1 MPRSLVLAEQI
12 YTRALDAKPIQSAT
26 RTDQIGV
33 EQDVDLT
40 FTIPRTSLLHADT
53 EETEATVED
62 GGHRLKLQ
70 AGQTSNP
77 ATSKVSEI
85 SMGGSTSNISNQ
97 NITLKTRGLERVKL
111 DSLGNFG
118 IGTVVPTSALHVEGD
133 ITFTGNVFKS
143 TTSWSQL
150 GTDIDGEAAG
160 DNSGFAV
167 ATSEDGSF
175 LAIGAPNAEHVRV
188 YTYSTSTSSWNL
200 LGGGTSD
207 IDDPSS
213 GSVVSMSN
221 NGHTIAAGG
230 YSYNTNTGVIRIYE
244 YDGSVSYNKIG
255 TDIVGETVGDKFG
268 WSVGLARGTASPSWI
283 VATGA
288 PGSSG
293 SGKYQ
298 SGRVKVYQYTGGVWT
313 QVGSSING
321 DAISDNF
328 GWSVSMSDDGTRV
341 AIGAYQSDGDKLAL
355 HSWRDEDTFTA
366 LEILYGTSVATILS
380 LNGYAPGYIP
390 PRDTMIRVSN
400 SFFGRVRVYEYAGG
414 SWTQLGNSIDGE
426 TAGDKLGVSVSM
438 SSDGTSV
445 AIGGHNS
452 VNVYGYSDSRWSKV
466 GPGIES
472 EGEGDQF
479 GWDVSLSN
487 DGNRL
492 VASAIGVENVRV
504 YNFFAGSGIWNKI
517 IPNITG
523 EYVGDNFGKSVAIS
537 GDGTQVVIGANL
549 NDDGGT
555 DIGSVRVYKESVTT
569 FVNLG
574 TADFESGN
582 TLFVNSSTRSVGI
595 RSTTPSHTLDVDG
608 DINLSGNL
616 YNNSLLS
623 LEYPDLVLNKVG
635 ADVNVTSS
643 VDFGFSTSISSD
655 GTIVAIGCIQ
665 NTGTDPGFVR
675 IYTYTNGTW
684 TQLGSDITGENGDDV
699 AGSGSGDQFG
709 YSVSLSSDGTHVAI
723 GAPYNNEGGAD
734 AGRVRIYKYQVGAWA
749 KYGDDIIGS
758 GVNQKAGF
766 SVSLSSNGQIV
777 AVGIPGT
784 TNGNVSM
791 YEYSSGTWTLLGTT
805 IAGEAAGDL
814 FGGSVS
820 ISLDGTYV
828 AIGATNNG
836 SGAGHVRVYNYSGGS
851 WSQVGSDIDGE
862 AAADSSGKSVS
873 LSSDGTVVAIGAH
886 TNDGAG
892 DAVGHVRVY
901 TYSGGVWS
909 QVGTDI
915 DGGSADEW
923 TGHSISLSNDGN
935 RLLVGAPKS
944 DSGGTNAGLTRLY
957 EYKEGSWVQIGGD
970 IVGDATGDQ
979 FGWAVSLSGDGTHVI
994 STSKSGNA
1002 NSYFR
1007 VYEIPKSKL
1016 TIKDGVFE
1024 IGAAN
1029 LYVNTE
1035 TNKIGIGTNLPAHTL
1050 DIRGDLNISG
1060 NLYTNSNLFTQTSFV
1075 SAQGSWRQTGSDI
1088 NGELPGDKS
1097 GWSVSMSNDGTRVAI
1112 GAPEV
1117 DGPLLTQ
1124 IGYVRIY
1131 EYSSG
1136 VWTKLGQDIKGDIQ
1150 GELKGFYVSLSADG
1164 SRVAISSPQWYDSS
1178 TVSRGKVSVFEFNG
1192 QTWTQIYYQ
1201 TGPSRDSAFFADTV
1215 SLSGN
1220 GEYLSVGGTKYI
1232 EDAPTIY
1239 WTQVGGNIDGEA
1251 ADDRFG
1257 TVALSSDGT
1266 RLAVGARYNDGGGT
1280 DSGHVRVYVENEGT
1294 WTQLGADIDG
1304 EAAGDNSG
1312 WSVALSSDGT
1322 RLAVGAYG
1330 NDGTGTYAG
1339 HVRVFDWSGSAWTQV
1354 GADID
1359 GEAAGD
1365 QSGQSVDLSS
1375 DGTRLAV
1382 GGWLNDGAGGSAG
1395 HVRVFDWSGGAWTQI
1410 GGDLD
1415 GEAAGDQF
1423 GYSVALSSDGTRL
1436 AVGGWFNDGINGINS
1451 GHVRVFEY
1459 NQATNT
1465 WNQLGADIDGE
1476 AAADRSG
1483 TSVALSS
1490 DGSRLAV
1497 GAKLNDGTGLNAG
1510 HVRVFEWDLIE
1521 STWNQLGADIDAE
1534 AADDQ
1539 SGDSVA
1545 LSSDG
1550 TRLAVGAWYNDGIN
1564 GINSG
1569 HVRVFEY
1576 NQATNTWTQY
1586 GADIDGEA
1594 AADQFG
1600 YSVALSSD
1608 GRRVASG
1615 ASLND
1620 GTGANAGHVRVFDA
1634 IPSAWTQLGA
1644 DIDGEAAGDE
1654 FGYSVALSSDGT
1666 RLAVGAR
1673 LNDGNGTSAGHVR
1686 VFDLVGGAWTQVGG
1700 DIDGEAAGDQSGY
1713 SVALSSDGT
1722 RLAVGAP
1729 YNDGTTIFSLNVG
1742 HVRVFDLVGGAWTQV
1757 GGDID
1762 GEAVGDRSGSSV
1774 ALSSDGTR
1782 LAVGAYLNDGTG
1794 TYAGHVRV
1802 FDWSGSTW
1810 TQVGGDIDG
1819 EAAEDSSGI
1828 SVALSSDGT
1837 RLAVG
1842 AYANDGTGTDAGHVR
1857 VFDWSGST
1865 WTQVG
1870 ADIDGEAA
1878 DDRSGWSVA
1887 LSSDGTRLAVGAYAN
1902 DGTGTDAGHVR
1913 VFDWSGST
1921 WTQVGADIDGEAA
1934 GDFSSW
1940 SVALSSDGRRVAVG
1954 AYLNDGTGTD
1964 AGHVRVF
1971 EYNQATNTW
1980 VQDGLDLDGEAAGD
1994 QFGWSVALSSDGRR
2008 VASGAINND
2017 GGGSN
2022 SGHVRV
2028 FHKPVQISS
2037 YVDVLQ
2043 DIGGTWSYVPNS
2055 GGAPLEGTLGSGD
2068 LFGRSAVSLTSDGS
2082 YLAVGAYGGNY
2093 CRVFS
2098 HNATIWSQ
2106 VGADIT
2112 GSGEFGRSIDLV
2124 VNGGIPRV
2132 AIGAPETSL
2141 GALSNIGA
2149 AQVLEYSSGTW
2160 SLVGSILYGE
2170 AANDSFG
2177 ISVSLSS
2184 DGTRLSV
2191 GSGENDAGGS
2201 NAGHVRTFDWDG
2213 SAWNQ
2218 VGLDIDGD
2226 VVDEFS
2232 GNTVSLSGDGTQ
2244 LAIGAYGSNA
2254 DSGKVKVLNYNIPI
2268 VDKQTFGS
2276 TIFEIGTANIYV
2288 DTTLTRVGIGT
2299 STPQATLDVN
2309 GPMRIDSIDLN
2320 KSVNQTWIKL
2330 KEIGQSNLLVSGGI
2344 NTDGGAGNFDS
2355 VDSNRV
2361 AIPLATNPSGVSPG
2375 IDTLYPEVIN
2385 IYELEGN
2392 NWILKYSIP
2401 EPANARSGTT
2411 YWGTGSTVLSGDYL
2425 YVAAYNEGGGA
2436 IYVYKRNPS
2445 NGVWLFHIKLM
2456 APSGVS
2462 SFGLMMDVSGDD
2474 IIDASGYIF
2483 TRNPIDDSWSNQLL
2497 PSLPSSSGGFVR
2509 VAISGD
2515 YAIYA
2520 RPSDTATNRGRV
2532 YVFARNP
2539 ATGTWSLQ
2547 QTLLGGDRNNN
2558 YFGYGCAISGDYI
2571 VASSDS
2577 DSAVSSTTDEI
2588 YIYKRDPTPGT
2599 TWSLQQIIDHGVVRP
2614 PVAGNQK
2621 RLSISDNRIALG
2633 LSVDTPNGAGSGAVN
2648 VYTRDGTSWSL
2659 TGRLEGE
2666 LQSYYFGWGVGISG
2680 TNLIVQ
2686 RRPAIG
2692 VGKVFFYN
2700 LQHSLE
2706 VSNPISVS
2714 GTTLSFTGQHLCSPE
2729 GPMSQGLVVSANK
2742 NRYTTLNG
2750 PLATGSRA
2758 IRSSEALP
2766 VVSLSESQNDRS
2778 VFGVVDRFESGD
2790 GTTRN
2795 QTQGATIVMST
2806 KEIGDQKVIV
2816 NSLGEGAVWV
2826 VNTNGAVVSGDY
2838 LTTSNVSGY
2847 TQKQDDDI
2855 LHNYTVAKITMDCDF
2870 NPVDLPVQVI
2880 KKKENGENDL
2890 DQYGRIQW
2898 EDTEQTEK
2906 SYHLRYLTTD
2916 GTITDEANAVWTAAY
2931 VGCTYHCG

>member
-1 MPRSLVLAEQI
+1 MMPRSLVLAEQI

-1304 EAAGDNSG
+1304 EAAEDNSG

-1330 NDGTGTYAG
+1330 NDGTGTDAG

-1550 TRLAVGAWYNDGIN
+1550 TRLAVGA
-1564 GINSG
+1564 
-1569 HVRVFEY
+1569 
-1576 NQATNTWTQY
+1576 
-1586 GADIDGEA
+1586 
-1594 AADQFG
+1594 
-1600 YSVALSSD
+1600 
-1608 GRRVASG
+1608 
-1615 ASLND
+1615 
-1620 GTGANAGHVRVFDA
+1620 
-1634 IPSAWTQLGA
+1634 
-1644 DIDGEAAGDE
+1644 
-1654 FGYSVALSSDGT
+1654 
-1666 RLAVGAR
+1666 
-1673 LNDGNGTSAGHVR
+1673 
-1686 VFDLVGGAWTQVGG
+1686 
-1700 DIDGEAAGDQSGY
+1700 
-1713 SVALSSDGT
+1713 
-1722 RLAVGAP
+1722 
-1729 YNDGTTIFSLNVG
+1729 
-1742 HVRVFDLVGGAWTQV
+1742 
-1757 GGDID
+1757 
-1762 GEAVGDRSGSSV
+1762 
-1774 ALSSDGTR
+1774 
-1782 LAVGAYLNDGTG
+1782 
-1794 TYAGHVRV
+1794 
-1802 FDWSGSTW
+1802 
-1810 TQVGGDIDG
+1810 
-1819 EAAEDSSGI
+1819 
-1828 SVALSSDGT
+1828 
-1837 RLAVG
+1837 
-1842 AYANDGTGTDAGHVR
+1842 YANDGTGTG
-1857 VFDWSGST
+1857 
-1865 WTQVG
+1865 
-1870 ADIDGEAA
+1870 
-1878 DDRSGWSVA
+1878 
-1887 LSSDGTRLAVGAYAN
+1887 
-1902 DGTGTDAGHVR
+1902 AGHVR

>member
-1 MPRSLVLAEQI
+1 
-12 YTRALDAKPIQSAT
+12 
-26 RTDQIGV
+26 V

-167 ATSEDGSF
+167 ATSEDGLF

-213 GSVVSMSN
+213 GSAVSMSN

-355 HSWRDEDTFTA
+355 HRWRDEDTFTA

-380 LNGYAPGYIP
+380 LNGYTPGYIP

-400 SFFGRVRVYEYAGG
+400 FLFGQVRVYEYTGG

-537 GDGTQVVIGANL
+537 GDGTQVVVGANL

-595 RSTTPSHTLDVDG
+595 RSATPSHTLDVDG

-892 DAVGHVRVY
+892 DAAGHVRVY
-901 TYSGGVWS
+901 TYSDGVWS

-957 EYKEGSWVQIGGD
+957 EYKEGSWVKIGGD

-979 FGWAVSLSGDGTHVI
+979 FGWAVSLSEDGTHVI

-1131 EYSSG
+1131 EYSLG

-1178 TVSRGKVSVFEFNG
+1178 TSSRGKVSVFEFNG

-1201 TGPSRDSAFFADTV
+1201 TGPSGGDSIFFADTV

-1232 EDAPTIY
+1232 EDAPTTY
-1239 WTQVGGNIDGEA
+1239 WTQVGADIDGEA
-1251 ADDRFG
+1251 AGDNSGYSVAISSDGTRLAVGATTNDGGGSNSGHVRVYKLVGGAWTQLGGDIDGAPFNAIQSSDFFGISVALSSDGTRLAAGAYSNDANGVDAGHVRVFDWDEDDETWTQVGGDINGEAAGDRSG
-1257 TVALSSDGT
+1257 WSVDLSSDGT
-1266 RLAVGARYNDGGGT
+1266 RLAVGATSQFGDGAGY
-1280 DSGHVRVYVENEGT
+1280 VRVYKEISGT

-1304 EAAGDNSG
+1304 EAAGD
-1312 WSVALSSDGT
+1312 
-1322 RLAVGAYG
+1322 Y
-1330 NDGTGTYAG
+1330 
-1339 HVRVFDWSGSAWTQV
+1339 
-1354 GADID
+1354 
-1359 GEAAGD
+1359 
-1365 QSGQSVDLSS
+1365 
-1375 DGTRLAV
+1375 
-1382 GGWLNDGAGGSAG
+1382 
-1395 HVRVFDWSGGAWTQI
+1395 
-1410 GGDLD
+1410 
-1415 GEAAGDQF
+1415 F

-1436 AVGGWFNDGINGINS
+1436 AVGATDGPGPGS
-1451 GHVRVFEY
+1451 DAGYVRVYKESSG
-1459 NQATNT
+1459 AWT
-1465 WNQLGADIDGE
+1465 QLGADIDGE
-1476 AAADRSG
+1476 AAG
-1483 TSVALSS
+1483 
-1490 DGSRLAV
+1490 
-1497 GAKLNDGTGLNAG
+1497 
-1510 HVRVFEWDLIE
+1510 
-1521 STWNQLGADIDAE
+1521 
-1534 AADDQ
+1534 DQ
-1539 SGDSVA
+1539 FGRSVA

-1550 TRLAVGAWYNDGIN
+1550 TRLAVGASYNDAN
-1564 GINSG
+1564 GTDAGHVRVFDWDEDDETWTQVGVDIDGETAVDQSGASVAISSDGTRLAVGAPDNDGGGSNSG
-1569 HVRVFEY
+1569 HVRVFDLVGG
-1576 NQATNTWTQY
+1576 AWTQVEV
-1586 GADIDGEA
+1586 DLDGEA
-1594 AADQFG
+1594 GGDG
-1600 YSVALSSD
+1600 SGSSVALSSN
-1608 GRRVASG
+1608 GSRLAVG
-1615 ASLND
+1615 AFLND
-1620 GTGANAGHVRVFDA
+1620 GNGSDAGHVRVFDL

-1644 DIDGEAAGDE
+1644 DIDGEAAGDN
-1654 FGYSVALSSDGT
+1654 SGT
-1666 RLAVGAR
+1666 
-1673 LNDGNGTSAGHVR
+1673 
-1686 VFDLVGGAWTQVGG
+1686 
-1700 DIDGEAAGDQSGY
+1700 

-1729 YNDGTTIFSLNVG
+1729 NNDGGGSNSGHVRVFNLVGGAWTQVGSDIDDDAAGSQFGWSVALSSDGSRLAVGGYLHVSGGG
-1742 HVRVFDLVGGAWTQV
+1742 HVRVFDLVG
-1757 GGDID
+1757 
-1762 GEAVGDRSGSSV
+1762 
-1774 ALSSDGTR
+1774 
-1782 LAVGAYLNDGTG
+1782 
-1794 TYAGHVRV
+1794 
-1802 FDWSGSTW
+1802 STW
-1810 TQVGGDIDG
+1810 TQVGADIDSEQG
-1819 EAAEDSSGI
+1819 ADHFGI

-1842 AYANDGTGTDAGHVR
+1842 GPSNDGTAGADSGHVR
-1857 VFDWSGST
+1857 VFDLVGST

-1870 ADIDGEAA
+1870 SDIDGEAA
-1878 DDRSGWSVA
+1878 GDQSGHSVD
-1887 LSSDGTRLAVGAYAN
+1887 LSSDGTRLAVGAYN
-1902 DGTGTDAGHVR
+1902 NNNGAGHVR
-1913 VFDWSGST
+1913 VYKESSGT
-1921 WTQVGADIDGEAA
+1921 WTQLGADIDGEDAFP
-1934 GDFSSW
+1934 GENFGW
-1940 SVALSSDGRRVAVG
+1940 SVALSLDGTRLAVGAPSRDITGVNDGRVRVFDWDEDDETWTQVGGDLNGEAALDEFGWSIDLSSDGTRLAVG
-1954 AYLNDGTGTD
+1954 AYHNDGNGSN

-1994 QFGWSVALSSDGRR
+1994 MSGRSVALSSDGRR
-2008 VASGAINND
+2008 VASGGLLND
-2017 GGGSN
+2017 GGGTWA
-2022 SGHVRV
+2022 GHVRV

-2141 GALSNIGA
+2141 GALTNIGA
-2149 AQVLEYSSGTW
+2149 AHVLEYSSGTW
-2160 SLVGSILYGE
+2160 SLVGSVLYGE

-2201 NAGHVRTFDWDG
+2201 NAGHVRTFDWSG

-2218 VGLDIDGD
+2218 IGLDIDGD
-2226 VVDEFS
+2226 VVSEFS
-2232 GNTVSLSGDGTQ
+2232 GNAVSLSGDGTQ

-2254 DSGKVKVLNYNIPI
+2254 DSGKVKVFNYNIPI
-2268 VDKQTFGS
+2268 VDKQTFNS

-2288 DTTLTRVGIGT
+2288 DTSLTRVGIGT
-2299 STPQATLDVN
+2299 SIPQATLDVN

-2320 KSVNQTWIKL
+2320 KSLNQTWVKL
-2330 KEIGQSNLLVSGGI
+2330 KEVGPPDIVFPTMGGI
-2344 NTDGGAGNFDS
+2344 AAYLNVASRAYNVVTIDG
-2355 VDSNRV
+2355 NRA
-2361 AIPLATNPSGVSPG
+2361 AIPLTIIPASTQ
-2375 IDTLYPEVIN
+2375 TTYPAVIN
-2385 IYELEGN
+2385 VYEYDKN
-2392 NWILKYSIP
+2392 VWNVKYSIP
-2401 EPANARSGTT
+2401 EPANARNGSASGNET
-2411 YWGTGSTVLSGDYL
+2411 YWGQNIALSGDYL
-2425 YVAAYNEGGGA
+2425 YVTAQYEGGGV

-2445 NGVWLFHIKLM
+2445 NGAWLFHTKLM

-2462 SFGLMMDVSGDD
+2462 SFGAFMDVSGDYV
-2474 IIDASGYIF
+2474 IAGVAPPRAGSNSISIF
-2483 TRNPIDDSWSNQLL
+2483 TRNPVDDLVWSQQVMFTDSHDNTGNLHA
-2497 PSLPSSSGGFVR
+2497 

-2515 YAIYA
+2515 YAIASYPFGGLHPGDSNGA
-2520 RPSDTATNRGRV
+2520 RKNDGRV
-2532 YVFARNP
+2532 KVFARNP
-2539 ATGTWSLQ
+2539 ATSTWSLQ
-2547 QTLLGGDRNNN
+2547 QTLSGNNH
-2558 YFGYGCAISGDYI
+2558 YEEFFGYAAAISGDCI
-2571 VASSDS
+2571 VVSSD
-2577 DSAVSSTTDEI
+2577 DGYPNFSSGNGNRM
-2588 YIYKRDPTPGT
+2588 YIYKRDPNLGS
-2599 TWSLQQIIDHGVVRP
+2599 WSLSLQQPVSIMNWYMGKHISMTDDHIIVGM
-2614 PVAGNQK
+2614 K
-2621 RLSISDNRIALG
+2621 T
-2633 LSVDTPNGAGSGAVN
+2633 DTGTGGTNSGAVN

-2659 TGRLEGE
+2659 TKRFLGGLLG
-2666 LQSYYFGWGVGISG
+2666 YYFGQFVNISG
-2680 TNLIVQ
+2680 TKFLVHQLGSNNTGNTNGSIH
-2686 RRPAIG
+2686 
-2692 VGKVFFYN
+2692 FYN
-2700 LQHSLE
+2700 LEHSLE
-2706 VSNPISVS
+2706 VSSPISVF

-2750 PLATGSRA
+2750 PLTTGSRA

-2898 EDTEQTEK
+2898 EDTERTEK

-2916 GTITDEANAVWTAAY
+2916 GTVTDEANAVWTAAY